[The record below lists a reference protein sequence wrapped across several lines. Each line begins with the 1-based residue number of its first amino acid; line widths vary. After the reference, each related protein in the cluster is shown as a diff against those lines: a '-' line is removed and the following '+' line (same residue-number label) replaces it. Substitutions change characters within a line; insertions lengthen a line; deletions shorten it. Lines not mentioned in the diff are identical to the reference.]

1 MIKESM
7 SNQDSYSSALV
18 SEFSPCVSGKMSCR
32 WMMKAKGLFN
42 FFFFFISFLLFFS
55 LKVNY
60 KYILRKTF
68 LDLKSNY

>member
-32 WMMKAKGLFN
+32 WMMKAKGLFKIL
-42 FFFFFISFLLFFS
+42 FFFYQLSFIFFIES
-55 LKVNY
+55 
-60 KYILRKTF
+60 
-68 LDLKSNY
+68 